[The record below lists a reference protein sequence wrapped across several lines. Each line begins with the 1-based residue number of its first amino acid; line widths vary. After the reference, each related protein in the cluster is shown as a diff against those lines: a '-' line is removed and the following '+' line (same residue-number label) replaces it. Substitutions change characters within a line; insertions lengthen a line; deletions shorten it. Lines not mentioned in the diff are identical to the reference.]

1 MSVVYFVEHRTLI
14 RLPKDYLTILL
25 QSTRTSRC
33 TGEEFLFERMPGN
46 NRDLVL
52 MSFKAIELFV
62 SLADIKDFNLLV
74 LARR

>member
-1 MSVVYFVEHRTLI
+1 
-14 RLPKDYLTILL
+14 
-25 QSTRTSRC
+25 
-33 TGEEFLFERMPGN
+33 MPGN